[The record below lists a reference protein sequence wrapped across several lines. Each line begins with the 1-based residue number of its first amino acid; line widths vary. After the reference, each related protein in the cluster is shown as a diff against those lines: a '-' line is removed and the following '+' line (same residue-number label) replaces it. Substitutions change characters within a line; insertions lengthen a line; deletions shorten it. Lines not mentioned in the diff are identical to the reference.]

1 MESTKNGVKNGV
13 TYGAKTAVKS
23 DVKSDVKRDVV
34 THEGVE
40 PLTPLRN
47 VIDRLFEESVVGL
60 GRIEPWFAGRAFPL
74 DILETAG
81 AYIVEAALPG
91 YTPEDI
97 QISALES
104 VVTIR
109 ARQTEEKSKQA
120 EKSSAYLRR
129 ERATGEVTRIVELP
143 MRFDAKK
150 IVATYEHGL
159 LTLRIPKTAQAK
171 PTVIPI
177 KTHASVTASSTRN

>member
-13 TYGAKTAVKS
+13 THGAKAAVE
-23 DVKSDVKRDVV
+23 RDVV
-34 THEGVE
+34 KHDGVE
-40 PLTPLRN
+40 PLMPLRD
-47 VIDRLFEESVVGL
+47 VINRLFEESVVGL

-74 DILETAG
+74 DILETED

-97 QISALES
+97 QITALES

-109 ARQTEEKSKQA
+109 ACQTEEKTEQA
-120 EKSSAYLRR
+120 EKSGAYVRR

-159 LTLRIPKTAQAK
+159 LTLRIPNTEQAK
-171 PTVIPI
+171 PSVIPI
-177 KTHASVTASSTRN
+177 KTQTPASGSSTRN

>member
-13 TYGAKTAVKS
+13 THGAKTGVE
-23 DVKSDVKRDVV
+23 SDVKRDVV
-34 THEGVE
+34 KHYGVE
-40 PLTPLRN
+40 PLTPLRD
-47 VIDRLFEESVVGL
+47 VINRLFEESVVGL

-74 DILETAG
+74 DLLETED

-91 YTPEDI
+91 FTPEDI
-97 QISALES
+97 QITALES

-159 LTLRIPKTAQAK
+159 LTLHIPKTAQAK

-177 KTHASVTASSTRN
+177 KMHTPVAASSTRN